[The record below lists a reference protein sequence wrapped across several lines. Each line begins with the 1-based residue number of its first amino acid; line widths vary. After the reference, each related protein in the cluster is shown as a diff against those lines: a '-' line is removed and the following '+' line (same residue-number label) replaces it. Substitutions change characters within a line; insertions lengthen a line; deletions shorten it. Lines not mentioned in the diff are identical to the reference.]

1 MKINKLGQFKVS
13 MMWALLVVPFLVLS
27 AQAQWFPNQ
36 DQDRYPNQYPNSGIS
51 RFRWEGVVDGTS
63 TVRIKGRR
71 VDVQTYSGLPVQ
83 RQKYDFTD
91 ALPRTAIN
99 VQLVVIDGRDRV
111 RLIEAPRS
119 NNDYAAVVRID
130 DRSGG
135 RDFYSFELRWN
146 DRDYRDNGG
155 GWSGDSRRDTDFV
168 TWSGRVDGE
177 SIIRFRSD
185 QAFDQIINGQGVYG
199 ERYRFSAPLPSN
211 SVDVNLSNT
220 QGRGEILL
228 VEQPSRR
235 NNFTTAVLVRDRQSG
250 AGNYSFTLAWP
261 KQNYRD
267 PDNGRWDR
275 RSDYPNDRNDDRYDR
290 GNGSNGRNGRGV
302 SWSGRVDGR
311 DLIYIR
317 GNDLWVDHRDG
328 QPVCETNY
336 SFYNALPNRQCDV
349 NVRQVKGRGNVRIIE
364 QPSPRNNY
372 TAVVQVEDRDGGS
385 DIYNLEID
393 WQ

>member
-1 MKINKLGQFKVS
+1 MKINKLHQFKVS
-13 MMWALLVVPFLVLS
+13 MLLSLLVVPFLMLS

-36 DQDRYPNQYPNSGIS
+36 DQDRNRNQYPNSGVS

-63 TVRIKGRR
+63 TVRIRGRR
-71 VDVQTYSGLPVQ
+71 VDVETYSGLPVQ
-83 RQKYDFTD
+83 RQRYEFTD
-91 ALPRTAIN
+91 ALPRTN
-99 VQLVVIDGRDRV
+99 TNMQLVVFDGRDRV
-111 RLIEAPRS
+111 RLIQAPRA
-119 NNDYAAVVRID
+119 NNDFTAVVRID

-146 DRDYRDNGG
+146 DRDYRDEGG
-155 GWSGDSRRDTDFV
+155 GWTGTSPRNSDFV
-168 TWSGRVDGE
+168 NWSGRVDGE

-185 QAFDQIINGQGVYG
+185 QAFDQTINGQGVYS
-199 ERYRFSAPLPSN
+199 ERFRFSSPLPSR

-220 QGRGEILL
+220 NGRGEIVI

-250 AGNYSFTLAWP
+250 AGNYSFTLVWP

-267 PDNGRWDR
+267 TDNGRWDR
-275 RSDYPNDRNDDRYDR
+275 GNDSPYGRDDDRYDR
-290 GNGSNGRNGRGV
+290 GNGRGRGV

-328 QPVCETNY
+328 QPVNETNY
-336 SFYNALPNRQCDV
+336 SFYNPLPNRQCAV
-349 NVRQVKGRGNVRIIE
+349 NVRQVNGRGNVRVIE
-364 QPSPRNNY
+364 QPSARNNY
-372 TAVVQVEDRDGGS
+372 TAVIQVEDRDNGS
-385 DIYNLEID
+385 DMYNLDID

>member
-1 MKINKLGQFKVS
+1 MQINKLSRFKVS
-13 MMWALLVVPFLVLS
+13 VLWSLLVVPFLFLT

-36 DQDRYPNQYPNSGIS
+36 NQNQYPNSGVS

-63 TVRIKGRR
+63 NVYVKGRR
-71 VDVQTYSGLPVQ
+71 VNVETYSGLPVQ
-83 RQKYDFTD
+83 RQRFEFTD
-91 ALPRTAIN
+91 ALPRAATN
-99 VQLVVIDGRDRV
+99 VQLVAFDGRGRI
-111 RLIEAPRS
+111 RLVEAPRS
-119 NNDYAAVVRID
+119 NNDYTAVVRID

-135 RDFYSFELRWN
+135 RDFYSFELRWY
-146 DRDYRDNGG
+146 DRDYRDDGG
-155 GWSGDSRRDTDFV
+155 GWTGTSPRNSDYV

-177 SIIRFRSD
+177 SVIRFRSD
-185 QAFDQIINGQGVYG
+185 EAFDQTINGQGVYG
-199 ERYRFSAPLPSN
+199 ERFRFSSPLPSR

-220 QGRGEILL
+220 NGRGEILI

-250 AGNYSFTLAWP
+250 AGNYSFTLVWQ
-261 KQNYRD
+261 KQNYRG

-275 RSDYPNDRNDDRYDR
+275 RDDYPRDR
-290 GNGSNGRNGRGV
+290 GNGGYDNGGYGNAVYGRGL

-328 QPVCETNY
+328 QPAYETNY
-336 SFYNALPNRQCDV
+336 SFYNPLPNRQCAV
-349 NVRQVKGRGNVRIIE
+349 NVRQVNGRGNVRIIE
-364 QPSPRNNY
+364 QPSARNNY
-372 TAVVQVEDRDGGS
+372 TAVVQVEDRDSGS
-385 DIYNLEID
+385 DMYNLEID

>member
-1 MKINKLGQFKVS
+1 MKINKLSQFKVS
-13 MMWALLVVPFLVLS
+13 VLLSLLFVPFLFLT
-27 AQAQWFPNQ
+27 AQAQWWPNPN
-36 DQDRYPNQYPNSGIS
+36 PNQYPNSGVS

-63 TVRIKGRR
+63 TVRIRGRR
-71 VDVQTYSGLPVQ
+71 VDVETYSGLPVQ
-83 RQKYDFTD
+83 RQRYEFSD
-91 ALPRTAIN
+91 ALPRTN
-99 VQLVVIDGRDRV
+99 MSMQLVVFDGRDRV
-111 RLIEAPRS
+111 RLIQTPRS
-119 NNDYAAVVRID
+119 NNDYTAVVRID

-146 DRDYRDNGG
+146 DRDYRDDGG
-155 GWSGDSRRDTDFV
+155 GWTGTSPRNSDFV

-185 QAFDQIINGQGVYG
+185 EAFDQTINGQGVYG
-199 ERYRFSAPLPSN
+199 ERYRFSSPLPSR

-220 QGRGEILL
+220 NGRGEILI
-228 VEQPSRR
+228 VEQPNRR
-235 NNFTTAVLVRDRQSG
+235 NNFTTAVMVRDRQSG
-250 AGNYSFTLAWP
+250 AGNYSFTLVWP

-275 RSDYPNDRNDDRYDR
+275 RGDYPYDRDDDRYDR
-290 GNGSNGRNGRGV
+290 GNGRGGRGV

-336 SFYNALPNRQCDV
+336 SFYNPLPNRQCEL
-349 NVRQVKGRGNVRIIE
+349 NVRQVNGRGNVRIVE
-364 QPSPRNNY
+364 YPSARNNY
-372 TAVVQVEDRDGGS
+372 TAVVQVEDRDSGS
-385 DIYNLEID
+385 DFYNLEID

>member
-1 MKINKLGQFKVS
+1 MKINKLSQFKVS
-13 MMWALLVVPFLVLS
+13 VLLSLLFVPFLFLT
-27 AQAQWFPNQ
+27 AQAQWWPNPN
-36 DQDRYPNQYPNSGIS
+36 PNQYPNSGVS

-63 TVRIKGRR
+63 TVRIRGRR
-71 VDVQTYSGLPVQ
+71 VDVETYSGLPVQ
-83 RQKYDFTD
+83 RQRYEFSD
-91 ALPRTAIN
+91 ALPRTN
-99 VQLVVIDGRDRV
+99 MNMQLVVFDGRDRV
-111 RLIEAPRS
+111 RLIQTPRS
-119 NNDYAAVVRID
+119 NNDYTAVVRID

-146 DRDYRDNGG
+146 DRDYRDDGG
-155 GWSGDSRRDTDFV
+155 GWTGTSPRNSDFV

-185 QAFDQIINGQGVYG
+185 EAFDQTINGQGVYG
-199 ERYRFSAPLPSN
+199 ERYRFSSPLPSR

-220 QGRGEILL
+220 NGRGEILI
-228 VEQPSRR
+228 VEQPNRR
-235 NNFTTAVLVRDRQSG
+235 NNFTTAVMVRDRQSG
-250 AGNYSFTLAWP
+250 AGNYSFTLVWP

-275 RSDYPNDRNDDRYDR
+275 RGDYPYDRDDDRYDR
-290 GNGSNGRNGRGV
+290 GNGRGGRGV

-336 SFYNALPNRQCDV
+336 SFYNPLPNRQCDL
-349 NVRQVKGRGNVRIIE
+349 NVRQVNGRGNVRIVE
-364 QPSPRNNY
+364 YPSARNNY
-372 TAVVQVEDRDGGS
+372 TAVVQVEDRDSGS
-385 DIYNLEID
+385 DFYNLEID

>member
-1 MKINKLGQFKVS
+1 MKINKLGQFKVR

-36 DQDRYPNQYPNSGIS
+36 DQDRNSNQYPNSGIS

-83 RQKYDFTD
+83 RQKYEFTD
-91 ALPRTAIN
+91 ALPRTVVN
-99 VQLVVIDGRDRV
+99 VQLVATDGRDRV
-111 RLIEAPRS
+111 RLIESPRA
-119 NNDYAAVVRID
+119 NNDYTAVVRID
-130 DRSGG
+130 DRSSG

-155 GWSGDSRRDTDFV
+155 GWSGDSRRNTDYV

-185 QAFDQIINGQGVYG
+185 QAFDQKINGQGVYG
-199 ERYRFSAPLPSN
+199 ERYKFSAPLPSS

-228 VEQPSRR
+228 VEQPSRK
-235 NNFTTAVLVRDRQSG
+235 NNFTTAVLVRDRQNG

-290 GNGSNGRNGRGV
+290 GNGRNGRGL

-317 GNDLWVDHRDG
+317 GNNLWVDHRDG
-328 QPVCETNY
+328 QPVRETNY
-336 SFYNALPNRQCDV
+336 NFYNPLPNRQCAV
-349 NVRQVKGRGNVRIIE
+349 NVRQVNGRGSVQVIE
-364 QPSPRNNY
+364 QPSARNNY
-372 TAVVQVEDRDGGS
+372 TAVIQVEDRDGGS
-385 DIYNLEID
+385 DFYNLDID

>member
-1 MKINKLGQFKVS
+1 MKINKLSQFKVS
-13 MMWALLVVPFLVLS
+13 VLLSLLFVPFLFLT
-27 AQAQWFPNQ
+27 AQAQWWPNPN
-36 DQDRYPNQYPNSGIS
+36 PNQYPNSGVS

-63 TVRIKGRR
+63 TVRIRGRR
-71 VDVQTYSGLPVQ
+71 VDVETYSGLPVQ
-83 RQKYDFTD
+83 RQRYEFSD
-91 ALPRTAIN
+91 ALPRTN
-99 VQLVVIDGRDRV
+99 MSMQLVVFDGRDRV
-111 RLIEAPRS
+111 RLIQTPRS
-119 NNDYAAVVRID
+119 NNDYTAVVRID

-146 DRDYRDNGG
+146 DRDYRDDGG
-155 GWSGDSRRDTDFV
+155 GWTGTSPRNSDFV

-185 QAFDQIINGQGVYG
+185 EAFDQTINGQGVYG
-199 ERYRFSAPLPSN
+199 ERFRFSSPLPSR
-211 SVDVNLSNT
+211 SVDVSLSNT
-220 QGRGEILL
+220 NGRGEILI
-228 VEQPSRR
+228 VEQPNRR
-235 NNFTTAVLVRDRQSG
+235 NNFTTAVMVRDRQSG
-250 AGNYSFTLAWP
+250 AGNYSFTLVWP

-275 RSDYPNDRNDDRYDR
+275 RGDYPYDRDDDRYDR
-290 GNGSNGRNGRGV
+290 GNGRGGRGV

-336 SFYNALPNRQCDV
+336 SFYNPLPNRQCDL
-349 NVRQVKGRGNVRIIE
+349 NVRQVNGRGNVRIVE
-364 QPSPRNNY
+364 YPSARNNY
-372 TAVVQVEDRDGGS
+372 TAVVQVEDRDSGS
-385 DIYNLEID
+385 DFYNLEID

>member
-1 MKINKLGQFKVS
+1 MKINKLSQFKVS
-13 MMWALLVVPFLVLS
+13 VLLSLLFVPFLFLT
-27 AQAQWFPNQ
+27 AQAQWWPNPN
-36 DQDRYPNQYPNSGIS
+36 PNQYPNSGVS

-63 TVRIKGRR
+63 TVRIRGRR
-71 VDVQTYSGLPVQ
+71 VDVETYSGLPVQ
-83 RQKYDFTD
+83 RQRYEFSD
-91 ALPRTAIN
+91 ALPRTN
-99 VQLVVIDGRDRV
+99 MNMQLVVFDGRDRV
-111 RLIEAPRS
+111 RLIQTPRS
-119 NNDYAAVVRID
+119 NNDYTAVVRID

-146 DRDYRDNGG
+146 DRDYRDDGG
-155 GWSGDSRRDTDFV
+155 GWTGTSPRNSDFV

-185 QAFDQIINGQGVYG
+185 EAFDQTINGQGVYG
-199 ERYRFSAPLPSN
+199 ERFRFSSPLPSR

-220 QGRGEILL
+220 NGRGEILI

-250 AGNYSFTLAWP
+250 AGNYSFTLVWP

-275 RSDYPNDRNDDRYDR
+275 RGDYPYDRDDDRYDR
-290 GNGSNGRNGRGV
+290 GNGRGGRGV

-336 SFYNALPNRQCDV
+336 SFYNPLPNRQCEL
-349 NVRQVKGRGNVRIIE
+349 NVRQVNGRGNVRIVE
-364 QPSPRNNY
+364 YPSARNNY
-372 TAVVQVEDRDGGS
+372 TAVVQVEDRDSGS
-385 DIYNLEID
+385 DFYNLEID

>member
-1 MKINKLGQFKVS
+1 MKINKLSQFKVNVLWS
-13 MMWALLVVPFLVLS
+13 LLLVPFLMLS
-27 AQAQWFPNQ
+27 AQAQWWPTPSQ
-36 DQDRYPNQYPNSGIS
+36 NQYPNSGVS

-63 TVRIKGRR
+63 TVRIRGRR
-71 VDVQTYSGLPVQ
+71 VDVETYSGLPVQ
-83 RQKYDFTD
+83 RQKYEFTD
-91 ALPRTAIN
+91 ALPRTATN
-99 VQLVVIDGRDRV
+99 MQLVVFDGRGRI
-111 RLIEAPRS
+111 RLVETPRP
-119 NNDYAAVVRID
+119 NNDYTAVVRID

-155 GWSGDSRRDTDFV
+155 GWSGDSRRNSDYV

-185 QAFDQIINGQGVYG
+185 QVFDQIINGQGVYG
-199 ERYRFSAPLPSN
+199 ERYRFSAPLPSS
-211 SVDVNLSNT
+211 SVDVSLSNT
-220 QGRGEILL
+220 QGRGEILI

-235 NNFTTAVLVRDRQSG
+235 NNFTTTVMVRDRQNG

-267 PDNGRWDR
+267 TDHGRWPDR
-275 RSDYPNDRNDDRYDR
+275 QDDYPQDR
-290 GNGSNGRNGRGV
+290 GNGGNGRGV

-311 DLIYIR
+311 DLIYVR

-336 SFYNALPNRQCDV
+336 SFYNPLPNRQCAV
-349 NVRQVKGRGNVRIIE
+349 NVRRVNGRGNVRIIE
-364 QPSPRNNY
+364 QPSPYNNY
-372 TAVVQVEDRDGGS
+372 TAVVQVEDRDSGS
-385 DIYNLEID
+385 DMYNLEID

>member
-1 MKINKLGQFKVS
+1 MKINKLHQFKVS
-13 MMWALLVVPFLVLS
+13 VLWTLLVVPFLVLS

-36 DQDRYPNQYPNSGIS
+36 DQDRNRNQYPNSGVS

-71 VDVQTYSGLPVQ
+71 VDVETYSGLPVQ
-83 RQKYDFTD
+83 RQRYDFTD
-91 ALPRTAIN
+91 ALPRTAMN
-99 VQLVVIDGRDRV
+99 VQLVVTDGRDRV

-119 NNDYAAVVRID
+119 NNDYTAVVRID

-146 DRDYRDNGG
+146 DRDYRDEGG
-155 GWSGDSRRDTDFV
+155 GWGGDSRRNSDSV

-185 QAFDQIINGQGVYG
+185 QAFDQVVNGQGVYG
-199 ERYRFSAPLPSN
+199 ERYKFSAPLPSQA
-211 SVDVNLSNT
+211 VDVNLSNT
-220 QGRGEILL
+220 QGRGEILI

-250 AGNYSFTLAWP
+250 AGNYSFTLAWE

-267 PDNGRWDR
+267 LGNGRWDR
-275 RSDYPNDRNDDRYDR
+275 RGDYPNDRNDDRYDR
-290 GNGSNGRNGRGV
+290 GNGGNGRNGRGV

-311 DLIYIR
+311 DLIYVR
-317 GNDLWVDHRDG
+317 GNELWVDHRDG
-328 QPVCETNY
+328 QPVYETKHN
-336 SFYNALPNRQCDV
+336 FYNPLPNRNCEV
-349 NVRQVKGRGNVRIIE
+349 SVRQINGRGNVRIIE
-364 QPSPRNNY
+364 QPSARNNY
-372 TAVVQVEDRDGGS
+372 TAVIQVEDRDGGS
-385 DIYNLEID
+385 DIYNLDID

>member
-1 MKINKLGQFKVS
+1 MKINKLSQFKVS
-13 MMWALLVVPFLVLS
+13 VLLSLLFVPFLFLT
-27 AQAQWFPNQ
+27 AQAQWWPNPN
-36 DQDRYPNQYPNSGIS
+36 PNQYPNSGVS

-63 TVRIKGRR
+63 TVRIRGRR
-71 VDVQTYSGLPVQ
+71 VDVETYSGLPVQ
-83 RQKYDFTD
+83 RQRYEFSD
-91 ALPRTAIN
+91 ALPRTN
-99 VQLVVIDGRDRV
+99 MNMQLVVFDGRDRV
-111 RLIEAPRS
+111 RLIQTPRS
-119 NNDYAAVVRID
+119 NNDYTAVVRID

-146 DRDYRDNGG
+146 DRDYRDDGG
-155 GWSGDSRRDTDFV
+155 GWTGTSPRNSDFV

-185 QAFDQIINGQGVYG
+185 EAFDQTINGQGVYG
-199 ERYRFSAPLPSN
+199 ERFRFSSPLPSR

-220 QGRGEILL
+220 NGRGEILI
-228 VEQPSRR
+228 VEQPNRR
-235 NNFTTAVLVRDRQSG
+235 NNFTTAVMVRDRQSG
-250 AGNYSFTLAWP
+250 AGNYSFTLVWP

-275 RSDYPNDRNDDRYDR
+275 RGDYPYDRDDDRYDR
-290 GNGSNGRNGRGV
+290 GNGRGGRGV

-336 SFYNALPNRQCDV
+336 SFYNPLPNRQCDL
-349 NVRQVKGRGNVRIIE
+349 NVRQVNGRGNVRIVE
-364 QPSPRNNY
+364 YPSARNNY
-372 TAVVQVEDRDGGS
+372 TAVVQVEDRDSGS
-385 DIYNLEID
+385 DFYNLEID